1 MTLGLIREGLRT
13 ALESAGFRA
22 YDDLSNPVPP
32 CVVVML
38 PEQIDVSVTMTGQR
52 TRWIYRIPL
61 EVRVPVQSMRAAVD
75 DLEAMLAEGETS
87 VIAAIRDD
95 KTLGG
100 VCQSADTIDVSGFS
114 QVGGEDG
121 TQVQYLRCRVIC
133 RVVT

>member
-1 MTLGLIREGLRT
+1 MSLGLIREGLRT

-22 YDDLSNPVPP
+22 YDDLSNPQLP

-38 PEQIDVSVTMTGQR
+38 PEQIDVNVTVSGQR

-61 EVRVPVQSMRAAVD
+61 EVRVPVQSMRTAVD
-75 DLEAMLAEGETS
+75 ELEAAIAEGDSS
-87 VIAAIRDD
+87 VIAAIRANP
-95 KTLGG
+95 TLDG
-100 VCQSADTIDVSGFS
+100 VCQAAHTVDVSGFS

-133 RVVT
+133 QVVT